1 MTVTVAVERDE
12 LEQFEDLI
20 EQWGHRLLQALSEA
34 PIPRDYLDRWQHTA
48 SGLSDAINRSTPPS
62 LDAEQVAEIR
72 GELLA
77 IMQGVAER
85 DPKRPLDSIESAL
98 LGLEAIRHVV
108 RDALD
113 QQAPGEGDAR
123 LLLAELEA
131 ILPRIGRRDLAHLLG
146 TSERSIQRILAS
158 TVPVE
163 PSRRLVLVARLVAL
177 LRRGWTPE
185 GIVAWFQR
193 PRPELDGRS
202 VLDTIDDAAL
212 EQDIFGLARHGR
224 AQHGS

>member
-1 MTVTVAVERDE
+1 MTVTVAGERDE
-12 LEQFEDLI
+12 LEQFEDLV
-20 EQWGHRLLQALSEA
+20 EQWSRQLLQALSEA
-34 PIPRDYLDRWQHTA
+34 SVPKDYLDRWQHTA
-48 SGLSDAINRSTPPS
+48 SRLSDAINRSTPPS

-72 GELLA
+72 GELLT

-85 DPKRPLDSIESAL
+85 DPKRPLDSIEAAL

-113 QQAPGEGDAR
+113 QQTPGEGDAR
-123 LLLAELEA
+123 MLIAELEQ
-131 ILPRIGRRDLAHLLG
+131 ILPRINRRNLGLLLG
-146 TSERSIQRILAS
+146 MSDRSIQRILAS
-158 TVPVE
+158 AVPVA
-163 PSRRLVLVARLVAL
+163 PGRHLVLVARLVAL

-202 VLDTIDDAAL
+202 VLDAIDDATL

>member
-1 MTVTVAVERDE
+1 MTATVAGERDE
-12 LEQFEDLI
+12 LEQFEDLV
-20 EQWGHRLLQALSEA
+20 EQWSRQLLDALGEA
-34 PIPRDYLDRWQHTA
+34 SIPKDYLDRWQHTA
-48 SGLSDAINRSTPPS
+48 SRLSAAIDRSTPPS

-72 GELLA
+72 GELLG
-77 IMQGVAER
+77 IMQGVADR

-123 LLLAELEA
+123 MLVRELEE
-131 ILPRIGRRDLAHLLG
+131 ILPRVNRRDLGHLLG
-146 TSERSIQRILAS
+146 TSDRSIQRIIAS
-158 TVPVE
+158 PTSVT

-193 PRPELDGRS
+193 SRPELDERS
-202 VLDTIDDAAL
+202 VLDVIDDAAF